1 MVVCPGLFKAEPF
14 SECGRNGVGWLD
26 VGEVMAFRFAGRGA
40 KAKERDSK
48 GQPTAGQ
55 YKAGNKTAARLRTQ
69 PFH

>member
-1 MVVCPGLFKAEPF
+1 M
-14 SECGRNGVGWLD
+14 SGRNGVVWLD
-26 VGEVMAFRFAGRGA
+26 VGEVMAFRFAGSGA

-55 YKAGNKTAARLRTQ
+55 YKAGNKTATRLRTQ